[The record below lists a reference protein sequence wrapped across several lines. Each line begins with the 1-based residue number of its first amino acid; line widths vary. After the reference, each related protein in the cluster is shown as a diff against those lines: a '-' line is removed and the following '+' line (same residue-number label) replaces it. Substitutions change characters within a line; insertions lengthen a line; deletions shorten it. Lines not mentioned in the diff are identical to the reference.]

1 MDCIDERAVPEGWSV
16 EQHSGFPHV
25 VVLSRP
31 AGGCVSIN
39 MKKRIF
45 GPGYGCPHVAMGG
58 APTYEGRAWKARIVT
73 DAVAWLDR
81 QMA

>member
-1 MDCIDERAVPEGWSV
+1 M